1 MQTDFKLYKV
11 DMKYIRNLHNIDD
24 KVLSVSPQAGKDNR
38 VFVGIVTICGIHK
51 YCIPL
56 SSPKEKHKKMKNS
69 MDFSKIEINGKLLG
83 VLNFNLMIP
92 IEEDQLQLVNTTIF
106 KRDRENIKYYKRLC
120 VQELEWCR
128 INSEVICNKANV
140 LYKKYISSEPFS
152 GRNRCLNFPK
162 LESECE
168 KYNSK
173 MKRGTDWTSLYRN
186 YHNSKES
193 SASTHICIFPSR
205 YSLVYSSGSSIAR
218 AFKAH
223 SEHGVVFNPSSALL
237 QSTRKK

>member
-38 VFVGIVTICGIHK
+38 VFVGIVIICGTHK

-92 IEEDQLQLVNTTIF
+92 IEEEQLQLVDTTIF
-106 KRDRENIKYYKRLC
+106 KRDRENIKYYKQGITTILKNLLHPPTFAYYP
-120 VQELEWCR
+120 QGKDE
-128 INSEVICNKANV
+128 
-140 LYKKYISSEPFS
+140 
-152 GRNRCLNFPK
+152 
-162 LESECE
+162 
-168 KYNSK
+168 
-173 MKRGTDWTSLYRN
+173 
-186 YHNSKES
+186 
-193 SASTHICIFPSR
+193 HIP
-205 YSLVYSSGSSIAR
+205 VD
-218 AFKAH
+218 H
-223 SEHGVVFNPSSALL
+223 
-237 QSTRKK
+237 Q

>member
-38 VFVGIVTICGIHK
+38 VFVGIVIICGDQK

-69 MDFSKIEINGKLLG
+69 MDFSKIEINGELLG

-92 IEEDQLQLVNTTIF
+92 IEEEQLQLVDTTIF
-106 KRDRENIKYYKRLC
+106 KRDRENIKFYKQLC
-120 VQELEWCR
+120 VQELEWCHN
-128 INSEVICNKANV
+128 NSEVICNKANV
-140 LYKKYISSEPFS
+140 LYKKYISNEPFA
-152 GRNRCLNFPK
+152 GRNRCLNFLK
-162 LESECE
+162 LESECK

-173 MKRGTDWTSLYRN
+173 IK
-186 YHNSKES
+186 S
-193 SASTHICIFPSR
+193 ST
-205 YSLVYSSGSSIAR
+205 
-218 AFKAH
+218 
-223 SEHGVVFNPSSALL
+223 N
-237 QSTRKK
+237 